1 MAELHAS
8 SFQVLHGVN
17 QNTAQGLQNVNS
29 TSSFLEKK
37 TFLWLHKMF
46 HLVSNQLLTCS
57 GKLFQTVGV
66 HTDSLTTAGVPQPAV
81 RWRGAAMKGRSL
93 PVYLNKFIISRK

>member
-29 TSSFLEKK
+29 TSSFLKK
-37 TFLWLHKMF
+37 KRSCGYTK
-46 HLVSNQLLTCS
+46 CS
-57 GKLFQTVGV
+57 IWFPTSFSLAVANSFRLSACTQT
-66 HTDSLTTAGVPQPAV
+66 A
-81 RWRGAAMKGRSL
+81 
-93 PVYLNKFIISRK
+93 